1 MHRVQDFWKI
11 LGRVGVRLAS
21 MKQLKSIHVIEL
33 PEDGPSLH
41 HAGHQL
47 LGCQVEQLVK
57 RFCMVQSELP
67 PPCKV

>member
-1 MHRVQDFWKI
+1 
-11 LGRVGVRLAS
+11 